1 MQRGRRAH
9 SGSPFGSQALNE
21 TNSAQRYTGLRAYT
35 LALARKQPVEMIH
48 SPFES
53 SFTSPDQPT
62 VLDIDASEADGA
74 QIFASG
80 QRLGPYRIE
89 KLLGEGGMGAV
100 YLAEQLEPL
109 QRPVALKLIRSQLR
123 GGLAEAYFL
132 VERQALARMDHPAIA
147 KVYDAG
153 TTPQGYPFFAMEWI
167 DGSTLSAYL
176 GAHPLSLNGKLALF
190 SRICKGVQH
199 AHQKGVIHR
208 DLKPSNILVVD
219 IDGQPMPKIID
230 FGIAVGATQNSG
242 GDMPLMQRAGTRG
255 YMSPE
260 QLDAKSGEIDIRSDV
275 YALGVMLMEMLAA
288 PALMADAA
296 KLGID
301 NRGLYAAL
309 RASVGRAADT
319 DSTCLRAL
327 GSIPVA
333 LRWVLAHAI
342 DPDRS
347 RRYES
352 AQTLADD
359 LDRYAQN
366 YPLVAVPATRR
377 YRLQLF
383 AVRNRGPL
391 FAGALIAAALII
403 GTTAAILSMLNARAA
418 AVRAN
423 LEAQKAR
430 VTSGFLTDV
439 LSGIDPEQARDMDKT
454 LLHLV
459 LDRAAARAGKQLA
472 DQPDVLAQIEG
483 TIGSSYQSL
492 SEYPRALD
500 FTQRAYDVARKQL
513 GPDAVPTLKLQEQLA
528 KLQLYTGKPDQALQS
543 IRQVV
548 ATFTR
553 TLGANDLVTL
563 GGVVDMVEI
572 ERELGKYADAEKRV
586 ADALPAIKRLAGND
600 DKLTLTALDDH
611 AIVLTDLGRYAQA
624 EPIFRDVIAR
634 QTKLWGADDPK
645 TLNTMN
651 SFAIMYLE
659 SQRFAQGA
667 KILSDMLP
675 ICEKLYGPDHGFTL
689 NIVSNLAGALRQQGT
704 PEKIAESGP
713 YYKRAYD
720 AVRRKYGDKNQ
731 NSVIATHNYANYLLE
746 VGDTVQATAL
756 QRQALATSQQL
767 LGRDHAVTGEIEY
780 GLGKALLQARHYA
793 EAETMLLAAIKEKTK
808 DLGSDHWRM
817 AGYIDPLIQLYADW
831 GKPEQAA
838 QWQATRAKLKP
849 KPAGSQ

>member
-1 MQRGRRAH
+1 M
-9 SGSPFGSQALNE
+9 
-21 TNSAQRYTGLRAYT
+21 T
-35 LALARKQPVEMIH
+35 H

-62 VLDIDASEADGA
+62 VLDIDSSEGGGA
-74 QIFASG
+74 QTFASG

-176 GAHPLSLNGKLALF
+176 GTHPLSVDEKLALF

-230 FGIAVGATQNSG
+230 FGIAVGATRNTG

-260 QLDAKSGEIDIRSDV
+260 QLEAKSGEIDIRSDV
-275 YALGVMLMEMLAA
+275 YALGVMLLEMLAPQSMMDHA
-288 PALMADAA
+288 TNT
-296 KLGID
+296 GID
-301 NRGLYAAL
+301 NRGLYRAL
-309 RASVGRAADT
+309 RASLGREADADAA
-319 DSTCLRAL
+319 STRAL
-327 GSIPVA
+327 SAIPVA
-333 LRWVLAHAI
+333 LRWVLVHAI

-352 AQTLADD
+352 AQALADD
-359 LDRYAQN
+359 LDRYAQH
-366 YPLVAVPATRR
+366 YPLTAVPATRR
-377 YRLQLF
+377 YRLRMF
-383 AVRNRGPL
+383 TVRNRGPL
-391 FAGALIAAALII
+391 FAGALIAAALIA
-403 GTTAAILSMLNARAA
+403 GTTAAFLSMLDARAA

-423 LEAQKAR
+423 LAAQKAR

-439 LSGIDPEQARDMDKT
+439 LSGIDPEQARDMDKK

-459 LDRAAARAGKQLA
+459 LDRAAAKAGKQLA
-472 DQPDVLAQIEG
+472 DQPDVLAEIEG

-492 SEYPRALD
+492 SEYKRALEY
-500 FTQRAYDVARKQL
+500 TRRAYDVARKQL
-513 GPDAVPTLKLQEQLA
+513 GQNAVPTLKLQEQLA
-528 KLQLYTGKPDQALQS
+528 KLLLYTGKPEQAMEMIQS
-543 IRQVV
+543 NV
-548 ATFTR
+548 AAYTR
-553 TLGANDLVTL
+553 VLGGNDLLTL

-572 ERELGKYADAEKRV
+572 ERELGKYADAEKRI
-586 ADALPAIKRLAGND
+586 AATLRPIEQRAGKD
-600 DKLTLTALDDH
+600 SKLWLTALNDR
-611 AIVLTDLGRYAQA
+611 AVLLTDLGRYTQA
-624 EPIFRDVIAR
+624 EPIFRDVVAR
-634 QTKLWGADDPK
+634 QTRLWGADDPK
-645 TLNTMN
+645 TLDTMN

-659 SQRFAQGA
+659 SHRYAQGA
-667 KILSDMLP
+667 KILGDMLP

-689 NIVSNLAGALRQQGT
+689 NIVANLAGALRQQGT

-720 AVRRKYGDKNQ
+720 AILRKYGDNNQ
-731 NSVIATHNYANYLLE
+731 NAVIATHNYANYLLE
-746 VGDTVQATAL
+746 VGDTAQATAL
-756 QRQALATSQQL
+756 QRKALATSKHM
-767 LGRDHAVTGEIEY
+767 LGPDHAVTGEIEY

-817 AGYIDPLIQLYADW
+817 GGYIDPLIQLYKAW
-831 GKPEQAA
+831 GKPQQAA
-838 QWQATRAKLKP
+838 HWQSVHDKLKP
-849 KPAGSQ
+849 EPSATP

>member
-1 MQRGRRAH
+1 M
-9 SGSPFGSQALNE
+9 
-21 TNSAQRYTGLRAYT
+21 T
-35 LALARKQPVEMIH
+35 H

-62 VLDIDASEADGA
+62 VLDIDASEGDDA
-74 QIFASG
+74 QTFASG

-176 GAHPLSLNGKLALF
+176 NTHTLSLSDKLALF
-190 SRICKGVQH
+190 SLICKGVQH
-199 AHQKGVIHR
+199 AHQKGLIHR

-230 FGIAVGATQNSG
+230 FGIAIGATRNSG
-242 GDMPLMQRAGTRG
+242 GDVPLMHRAGTRG

-260 QLDAKSGEIDIRSDV
+260 QLEWRNGEIDIRSDV
-275 YALGVMLMEMLAA
+275 YALGVMLLEMLAPLA
-288 PALMADAA
+288 CMDDAA
-296 KLGID
+296 NKGID
-301 NRGLYAAL
+301 NVGFYRAL
-309 RASVGRAADT
+309 RASLGRETNADG
-319 DSTCLRAL
+319 SCVSAL
-327 GSIPVA
+327 GAIPAA

-352 AQTLADD
+352 AQALAED
-359 LDRYAQN
+359 LDRYSRH
-366 YPLVAVPATRR
+366 YPLMAVPTTRR
-377 YRLQLF
+377 YRLRMF

-391 FAGALIAAALII
+391 FAGVLIAAALIV
-403 GTTAAILSMLNARAA
+403 GTTAAVLSMLEARAA
-418 AVRAN
+418 AVHAN

-439 LSGIDPEQARDMDKT
+439 LSGIDPEQARDMDKS

-459 LDRAAARAGKQLA
+459 LDRAAAKAGKQLT

-492 SEYPRALD
+492 SEFPRAMD
-500 FTQRAYDVARKQL
+500 YTQRAYDLALKRL
-513 GPDAVPTLKLQEQLA
+513 GPDAVPTLKLREQLA
-528 KLQLYTGKPDQALQS
+528 KLQLYTGKPEQALQS
-543 IRQVV
+543 IQQVV
-548 ATFTR
+548 ATYTR
-553 TLGANDLVTL
+553 TLGSDDLVTL

-572 ERELGKYADAEKRV
+572 ERELGKYADAEKRI
-586 ADALPAIKRLAGND
+586 ATTLPAIEQLAGKD
-600 DKLTLTALDDH
+600 DKLTLTALNDH
-611 AIVLTDLGRYAQA
+611 AVVLTDLGRYAQA
-624 EPIFRDVIAR
+624 DPIFRDVIAR

-645 TLNTMN
+645 TLDTMN
-651 SFAIMYLE
+651 SLAIMYME

-667 KILSDMLP
+667 KILGDMLP
-675 ICEKLYGPDHGFTL
+675 ICEKMYGLDHGFTL
-689 NIVSNLAGALRQQGT
+689 NIVANLAGALRQQGT
-704 PEKIAESGP
+704 PEKISESGP

-720 AVRRKYGDKNQ
+720 AMRRKYGDNNQ
-731 NSVIATHNYANYLLE
+731 NTVIATHNYANYLLE
-746 VGDTVQATAL
+746 AGDTQQATAL
-756 QRQALATSQQL
+756 QRQALATSRQL
-767 LGRDHAVTGEIEY
+767 LGPDHAVTGEIEY
-780 GLGKALLQARHYA
+780 GLGKALLKSKHYA
-793 EAETMLLAAIKEKTK
+793 DAESLLLAAIEEKTK
-808 DLGSDHWRM
+808 NFGADHWRM
-817 AGYIDPLIQLYADW
+817 GGYIDPLIQLYTDW
-831 GKPEQAA
+831 DKPDKIA
-838 QWQATRAKLKP
+838 QWKAVKAKLKQ
-849 KPAGSQ
+849 KPSSQQ